1 MRSFSLLNEKII
13 NNKRYWIRE
22 RAEER
27 WPKNVGND
35 LGFEKHEFKS

>member
-1 MRSFSLLNEKII
+1 MRLFSLLNEKMI
-13 NNKRYWIRE
+13 NNKRYWIRG